1 MNEEEI
7 IIQQPA
13 NCELLLA
20 TMSSGTKDVGLK
32 LIIDGQDSATT
43 KSFKLL
49 LTGREPPRGGDRVLV
64 LKISGTY
71 IVLGKVGYPSSWWH
85 TSNLSTSATQSD
97 IISKVNAILNCMFDT
112 GILKKDE

>member
-1 MNEEEI
+1 MNEEELVV
-7 IIQQPA
+7 QHPVDY
-13 NCELLLA
+13 EFLLA
-20 TMSSGTKDVGLK
+20 TVSSGTKDVGLK
-32 LIIDGQDSATT
+32 LIIDGQDSVTT

-49 LTGREPPRGGDRVLV
+49 LTGREPPRSGDRVLV

-85 TSNLSTSATQSD
+85 TSNLSTSATQAD